1 MRRSKRQVL
10 VNELDPDD
18 YMESDPAPNA
28 NAKPNAK
35 GVTQVQ
41 LCVSGRYLTYI
52 ARERWLQGKVEHA
65 LLILTDGCGMDESTA
80 VAIITGRKTLRGWN
94 ELSLED
100 DHVKMPSLREVMHR
114 AGEELE
120 HFVDREEEL
129 LQKLDEEVP
138 KVQGY
143 GLVDS
148 PPDPEERLEALK
160 IERKTQIQ
168 RIAAAEAEQHGLEK
182 EYRKRMKWCKPDPE
196 FVSDSGWLS
205 PEGKYYSCEYQDHI
219 HLADDLV
226 QELQIGGKGAE
237 EGRLEDLGWAK
248 CTASRWVRM
257 KALTQKQIDA
267 IFDWS
272 LKHGPTFEFM
282 GQRNITYEQMLKIEE
297 ERF

>member
-1 MRRSKRQVL
+1 MSKTKSKPP
-10 VNELDPDD
+10 VNMLNPED
-18 YMESDPAPNA
+18 YMETEPSPNE
-28 NAKPNAK
+28 
-35 GVTQVQ
+35 GVGPDAQGITRVR
-41 LCVSGRYLTYI
+41 LCVSGRYLTYV
-52 ARERWLQGKVEHA
+52 ARERWLQGKIEHA
-65 LLILTDGCGMDESTA
+65 ITILTEGCNMDESTA

-94 ELSLED
+94 NLTLEPD
-100 DHVKMPSLREVMHR
+100 NVKMPSLRDVMHR
-114 AGEELE
+114 AGEDLE
-120 HFVDREEEL
+120 HFQDRAEKL
-129 LQKLDEEVP
+129 RQKLDEEVP
-138 KVQGY
+138 RIQGY

-160 IERKTQIQ
+160 KEKKNQLS
-168 RIAAAEAEQHGLEK
+168 RIVQQEAAWSRQDK
-182 EYRKRMKWCKPDPE
+182 EYQKRMKWCEPDPD

-205 PEGKYYSCEYQDHI
+205 PDGKYYSCEYQDHI

-226 QELQIGGKGAE
+226 QKFEISGKGAE

-257 KALTQKQIDA
+257 KPLTQKQIDA

-282 GQRNITYEQMLKIEE
+282 GQRDITYEQMLKIEE